1 MNKDIKVE
9 HVKGKSKKGNDYDAI
24 RLSIGDWSSL
34 VFPRTRFE
42 CNYVFSILDDFN
54 GGGK

>member
-9 HVKGKSKKGNDYDAI
+9 HITGKSKKGTDYDAI
-24 RLSIGDWSSL
+24 RLSIGDWSTL

-42 CNYVFSILDDFN
+42 GQYIFAILDEFN
-54 GGGK
+54 GK

>member
-9 HVKGKSKKGNDYDAI
+9 HIHGKSKKGNEYDAI

-42 CNYVFSILDDFN
+42 SQYIFSILDDFN
-54 GGGK
+54 GK